1 MIPQGGGLR
10 PPPPGGSLH
19 SLATEKFEFRVIALE
34 RDFFDL
40 LEICSK
46 PEILYF
52 PVQIYMKIS
61 EDFKNFFV
69 SETDPPG
76 KSWKHDFSDI
86 PWTLGPSGPSL
97 DSRAQ
102 NSVQDSLNESSVRP
116 NGTPVM
122 PLLHFGHGWLF
133 RSKTTN
139 YLLCKFSYEGNNNY
153 NNQRLWWQEP
163 PGKIMFVLFC
173 FATCRDEEK
182 ETQNIN
188 VVGKTK
194 KVSEVSPYH
203 PKRCSSVGEP
213 WETGFRTDIPK
224 D

>member
-1 MIPQGGGLR
+1 MVGFWNLGLKMIPNDR
-10 PPPPGGSLH
+10 PRSSLGPPGDFGQKNPNKHWKIQISAKQK
-19 SLATEKFEFRVIALE
+19 SQKIPTNPQNPWQN
-34 RDFFDL
+34 RDFAMVR
-40 LEICSK
+40 E
-46 PEILYF
+46 
-52 PVQIYMKIS
+52 KIKS
-61 EDFKNFFV
+61 QKFLKFFFWKW
-69 SETDPPG
+69 PPG

-102 NSVQDSLNESSVRP
+102 NSIQDSLNESSVRP

-139 YLLCKFSYEGNNNY
+139 YLLCKFSYEGNNTNN
-153 NNQRLWWQEP
+153 NNQRFRWQEP
-163 PGKIMFVLFC
+163 PGKIMFLLFC

-188 VVGKTK
+188 VVGKIRK
-194 KVSEVSPYH
+194 IQGIWRP
-203 PKRCSSVGEP
+203 GERKSK
-213 WETGFRTDIPK
+213 F
-224 D
+224 

>member
-1 MIPQGGGLR
+1 M
-10 PPPPGGSLH
+10 
-19 SLATEKFEFRVIALE
+19 T
-34 RDFFDL
+34 
-40 LEICSK
+40 
-46 PEILYF
+46 
-52 PVQIYMKIS
+52 
-61 EDFKNFFV
+61 
-69 SETDPPG
+69 PG
-76 KSWKHDFSDI
+76 KSWKTDFSGI

-153 NNQRLWWQEP
+153 NNQRFWWQEP
-163 PGKIMFVLFC
+163 PGKIIFVLFC

-188 VVGKTK
+188 VVGKTWFFHECLGFFFREPNPICHWQICIFWPK
-194 KVSEVSPYH
+194 STRGPSDDLGRSFGIILSPKFQNPTMLVNH
-203 PKRCSSVGEP
+203 FHIFCKNTS
-213 WETGFRTDIPK
+213 
-224 D
+224 